1 MRVTEGSMAYDL
13 LSNVNRSKERILQ
26 LQAQLAT
33 MKRVLKPSDDPQAA
47 QVIMRLNGMLERNT
61 QFQKNV
67 AEGNAAMETSNSGL
81 ERFSDI
87 VQESRQVMTSAIN
100 NPDPAALATYA
111 DRIDQLL
118 SDAVDTANTQ
128 FNGRYVFGGLQT
140 TDPPFILAAD
150 RSAVTV
156 NPNGI
161 SGTIQYPVG
170 EGVSSVVNIDGQ
182 EAFNGT
188 QPFDLLIQ
196 VRDALRTGVVPT
208 QAQLDGASAVLNHV
222 NDKASKAGSLLQTL
236 GANEDQLDEQRAQIE
251 TLLSA
256 QQDVD
261 LSDLVMKLKREE
273 NSLDAAL
280 NVAARILP
288 TSLLDFLK

>member
-1 MRVTEGSMAYDL
+1 MAYDL

>member
-1 MRVTEGSMAYDL
+1 MAFDL

-47 QVIMRLNGMLERNT
+47 QVIMRLNGMLERNA
-61 QFQKNV
+61 QFKKNV
-67 AEGNAAMETSNSGL
+67 TEGKAAMETTNSAL

-87 VQESRQVMTSAIN
+87 VEEARKVMTSAMN

-128 FNGRYVFGGLQT
+128 FNGRHVFGGLQT
-140 TDPPFILAAD
+140 TDPPFILAPD

-161 SGTIQYPVG
+161 TGTIQYPVG
-170 EGVSSVVNIDGQ
+170 EGVSSIVNIDGQ

-196 VRDALRTGVVPT
+196 VRDALRGGVVPT
-208 QAQLDGASAVLNHV
+208 QAQLDAANAVLNHM
-222 NDKASKAGSLLQTL
+222 NDKAGKAGSLLQTL
-236 GANEDQLDEQRAQIE
+236 GANEDQLDEQQTQIE
-251 TLLSA
+251 SLLSV

-273 NSLDAAL
+273 NTLEAAL
-280 NVAARILP
+280 SIGARILP
-288 TSLLDFLK
+288 KSLLDFLK

>member
-1 MRVTEGSMAYDL
+1 MAFDL
-13 LSNVNRSKERILQ
+13 LSNVNRSKERIIQ

-47 QVIMRLNGMLERNT
+47 QVIMRLNGMLERNA

-67 AEGNAAMETSNSGL
+67 AEGKATMETTNSAL

-87 VQESRQVMTSAIN
+87 IQDARQVMTSAIN

-118 SDAVDTANTQ
+118 SDAVDTGNTQ

-140 TDPPFILAAD
+140 TGLPFILAPD
-150 RSAVTV
+150 RSAVSI

-161 SGTIQYPVG
+161 TGTIQYPVG
-170 EGVSSVVNIDGQ
+170 EGVSSIVNIDGQ

-196 VRDALRTGVVPT
+196 VRDALRNGVVPT
-208 QAQLDGASAVLNHV
+208 QTQLNEASAVLSHV
-222 NDKASKAGSLLQTL
+222 TDKASKAGSLLQTL
-236 GANEDQLDEQRAQIE
+236 GSNEDQLDEQRAQIE
-251 TLLSA
+251 SLLSV

-261 LSDLVMKLKREE
+261 LSDLLMKLKREE

-280 NVAARILP
+280 NVGARILP
-288 TSLLDFLK
+288 KSLLDFLK